1 MQSRVVSR
9 ILAGTLAIAAVSG
22 LAACGAVPADE
33 RDTGHGA
40 RLTIGAL
47 DSLENRILAQV
58 YGQVLADH
66 GYLVDYNEGVGARP
80 AFLAALQAGSV
91 DLVADSAGELLYEVD
106 DAAFARSADD
116 IDDALPD
123 AVKAVKLHV
132 LDEAPADNAVAFV
145 VTQDFAKERQVS
157 SIGELAYL
165 ADEIT
170 IGVNE
175 GFESERYGASGL
187 LSVYGVAGFDTRE
200 FADDGGAAT
209 IGALLTRSVQVAVVP
224 STSPTINRNNL
235 LVLSDPKSLITTQN
249 IVPVVNDQADTPD
262 VQAILNP
269 VSAAISTEELR
280 SLNEQATA
288 SSRPSPESIARAW
301 LLGKDLIRE

>member
-1 MQSRVVSR
+1 MHSRVAPR
-9 ILAGTLAIAAVSG
+9 IVAAVLALATAGS
-22 LAACGAVPADE
+22 LAACGATPADE
-33 RDTGHGA
+33 RNTGHGS
-40 RLTIGAL
+40 RITVGAQ

-66 GYLVDYNEGVGARP
+66 GYLVDYNEGVGERP
-80 AFLAALQAGSV
+80 AFLAALQSGSV
-91 DLVADSAGELLYEVD
+91 DLVPDSAGELLYEVD

-123 AVKAVKLHV
+123 AMKARKLHV

-145 VTQDFAKERQVS
+145 VTQDFAKERQVA

-170 IGVNE
+170 MGVSE
-175 GFESERYGASGL
+175 GFDEERYGSSGL
-187 LSVYGVAGFDTRE
+187 LSVYGVSGFDTRE
-200 FADDGGAAT
+200 LEDDGGAAT
-209 IGALLTRSVQVAVVP
+209 IGALLTRSVQVAVIP
-224 STSPTINRNNL
+224 STSPSIIRNNL

-249 IVPVVNDQADTPD
+249 IVPVVNEQANTPD

-269 VSAAISTEELR
+269 VSAMISTEELR
-280 SLNEQATA
+280 VLNEQATA
-288 SSRPSPESIARAW
+288 DSRPSPESIARDW
-301 LLGKDLIRE
+301 LLDKGLIRE

>member
-1 MQSRVVSR
+1 MHSRVAPR
-9 ILAGTLAIAAVSG
+9 IVAAVLALATAGS
-22 LAACGAVPADE
+22 LAACGATPADE
-33 RDTGHGA
+33 RNTGHGS
-40 RLTIGAL
+40 RITVGAQ

-66 GYLVDYNEGVGARP
+66 GYLVDYNEGVGERP
-80 AFLAALQAGSV
+80 AFLAALQSGSV
-91 DLVADSAGELLYEVD
+91 DLVPDSAGELLYEVD

-123 AVKAVKLHV
+123 AMKARKLHV

-145 VTQDFAKERQVS
+145 VTQDFAKERQVA

-170 IGVNE
+170 MGVSE
-175 GFESERYGASGL
+175 GFDEERYGSSGL
-187 LSVYGVAGFDTRE
+187 LSVYGVSGFDTRE
-200 FADDGGAAT
+200 LDDDGGAAT
-209 IGALLTRSVQVAVVP
+209 IGALLTRSVQVAVIP
-224 STSPTINRNNL
+224 STSPSIIRNNL

-249 IVPVVNDQADTPD
+249 IVSVVNEQANTPD

-269 VSAAISTEELR
+269 VSAMISTEELR
-280 SLNEQATA
+280 VLNEQATA
-288 SSRPSPESIARAW
+288 DSRPSPESIARDW
-301 LLGKDLIRE
+301 LLDKGLIRE

>member
-1 MQSRVVSR
+1 MQSRVVPR
-9 ILAGTLAIAAVSG
+9 ILAGTLAIALATG

-33 RDTGHGA
+33 RNTGHGA
-40 RLTIGAL
+40 PITIGAQ

-91 DLVADSAGELLYEVD
+91 DLVPDSAGELLYEVD

-123 AVKAVKLHV
+123 AVNAVKLHV

-170 IGVNE
+170 IGVDE

-200 FADDGGAAT
+200 LADDGGAAT

-224 STSPTINRNNL
+224 STSPTIIRNNL

-249 IVPVVNDQADTPD
+249 IVPVVNDQANTPD
-262 VQAILNP
+262 VQSILNP

-280 SLNEQATA
+280 ALNEQATS

>member
-40 RLTIGAL
+40 RLTIGAQ

-66 GYLVDYNEGVGARP
+66 GYLVDYNEGVGERP
-80 AFLAALQAGSV
+80 AFLAALQSGSV
-91 DLVADSAGELLYEVD
+91 DLVPDSAGELLYEVD

-116 IDDALPD
+116 IDDALPE
-123 AVKAVKLHV
+123 AMKARKLHV

-145 VTQDFAKERQVS
+145 VTQDFAKERQVA

-170 IGVNE
+170 MGVSE
-175 GFESERYGASGL
+175 GFDEERYGSSGL
-187 LSVYGVAGFDTRE
+187 LSVYGVSGFDTRE
-200 FADDGGAAT
+200 LDDDGGAAT
-209 IGALLTRSVQVAVVP
+209 IGALLTRSVQVAVIP
-224 STSPTINRNNL
+224 STSPSIIRNNL

-249 IVPVVNDQADTPD
+249 IVPVVNEQANTPD

-269 VSAAISTEELR
+269 VSAMISTEELR
-280 SLNEQATA
+280 VLNEQATA
-288 SSRPSPESIARAW
+288 DSRPSPESIARDW
-301 LLGKDLIRE
+301 LLDKGLIRE

>member
-1 MQSRVVSR
+1 MHSRVAPR
-9 ILAGTLAIAAVSG
+9 ILAAVLALATAGS
-22 LAACGAVPADE
+22 LAACGATPADE
-33 RDTGHGA
+33 RNTGHGS
-40 RLTIGAL
+40 RITVGAQ

-66 GYLVDYNEGVGARP
+66 GYLVDYNEGVGERP
-80 AFLAALQAGSV
+80 AFLAALQSGSV
-91 DLVADSAGELLYEVD
+91 DLVPDSAGELLYEVD

-123 AVKAVKLHV
+123 AMKARKLHV

-145 VTQDFAKERQVS
+145 VTQDFAKERQVA

-170 IGVNE
+170 MGVSE
-175 GFESERYGASGL
+175 GFDEERYGSSGL
-187 LSVYGVAGFDTRE
+187 LSVYGVSGFDTRE
-200 FADDGGAAT
+200 LDDDGGAAT
-209 IGALLTRSVQVAVVP
+209 IGALLTRSVQVAVIP
-224 STSPTINRNNL
+224 STSPSIIRNNL

-249 IVPVVNDQADTPD
+249 IVPVVNEQANTPD

-269 VSAAISTEELR
+269 VSAMISTEELR
-280 SLNEQATA
+280 VLNEQATA
-288 SSRPSPESIARAW
+288 DSRPSPESIARDW
-301 LLGKDLIRE
+301 LLDKGLIRE

>member
-1 MQSRVVSR
+1 MHSRVAPR
-9 ILAGTLAIAAVSG
+9 IVAAVLALATAGS
-22 LAACGAVPADE
+22 LAACGATPADE
-33 RDTGHGA
+33 RNTGHGS
-40 RLTIGAL
+40 RITVGAQ

-66 GYLVDYNEGVGARP
+66 GYLVDYNEGVGERP
-80 AFLAALQAGSV
+80 AFLAALQSGSV
-91 DLVADSAGELLYEVD
+91 DLVPDSAGELLYEVD

-123 AVKAVKLHV
+123 AMKARKLHV

-145 VTQDFAKERQVS
+145 VTQDFAKERQVA

-170 IGVNE
+170 MGVSE
-175 GFESERYGASGL
+175 GFDEERYGSSGL
-187 LSVYGVAGFDTRE
+187 LSVYGVSGFDTRE
-200 FADDGGAAT
+200 LDDDGGAAT
-209 IGALLTRSVQVAVVP
+209 IGALLTRSVQVAVIP
-224 STSPTINRNNL
+224 STSPSIIRNNL

-249 IVPVVNDQADTPD
+249 IVPVVNEQANTPD

-269 VSAAISTEELR
+269 VSAMISTEELR
-280 SLNEQATA
+280 VLNEQATA
-288 SSRPSPESIARAW
+288 DSRPSPESIARDW
-301 LLGKDLIRE
+301 LLDKGLIRE

>member
-1 MQSRVVSR
+1 MHSRVAPR
-9 ILAGTLAIAAVSG
+9 ILAAVLALATAGS
-22 LAACGAVPADE
+22 LAACGATPADE
-33 RDTGHGA
+33 RNTGHGS
-40 RLTIGAL
+40 RITVGAQ

-66 GYLVDYNEGVGARP
+66 GYLVDYNEGVGERP
-80 AFLAALQAGSV
+80 AFLAALQSGSV
-91 DLVADSAGELLYEVD
+91 DLVPDSAGELLYEVD

-123 AVKAVKLHV
+123 AMKARKLHV

-145 VTQDFAKERQVS
+145 VTQDFAKERQVA

-170 IGVNE
+170 MGVSD
-175 GFESERYGASGL
+175 GFDEERYGSSGL
-187 LSVYGVAGFDTRE
+187 LSVYGVSGFDTRE
-200 FADDGGAAT
+200 LDDDGGAAT
-209 IGALLTRSVQVAVVP
+209 IGALLTRSVQVAVIP
-224 STSPTINRNNL
+224 STSPSIIRNNL

-249 IVPVVNDQADTPD
+249 IVPVVNEQANTPD

-269 VSAAISTEELR
+269 VSAMISTEELR
-280 SLNEQATA
+280 VLNEQATA
-288 SSRPSPESIARAW
+288 DSRPSPESIARDW
-301 LLGKDLIRE
+301 LLDKGLIRE